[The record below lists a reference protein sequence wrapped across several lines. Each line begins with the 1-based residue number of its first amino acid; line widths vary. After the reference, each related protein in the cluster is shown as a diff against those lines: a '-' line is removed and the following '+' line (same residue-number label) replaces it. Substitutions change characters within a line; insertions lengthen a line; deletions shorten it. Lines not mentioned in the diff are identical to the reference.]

1 MNLLQDHI
9 REFIEPFPNRYTMG
23 EYEIRVLP
31 KSTLDDDGIKK
42 FWRLFAKFPN
52 DFCAAA
58 VSLLPRDVEFKQY
71 DHLNNILFLKKL

>member
-42 FWRLFAKFPN
+42 FWRLFSKFPN

-58 VSLLPRDVEFKQY
+58 VSLLPCDVEFKQY